1 MQEIIKYLNSMG
13 QTQMVNEV
21 ITMERTLDSV
31 SKERNNLTS
40 FKDLV
45 VSALKS
51 KESRD
56 RILFTIS
63 DEAKKRKYL

>member
-13 QTQMVNEV
+13 QTQMVNEI

-56 RILFTIS
+56 KILFTIS

>member
-13 QTQMVNEV
+13 QTQMVNEI
-21 ITMERTLDSV
+21 ITMERTLDNV

-40 FKDLV
+40 FKDSV
-45 VSALKS
+45 ISALKS

-56 RILFTIS
+56 KILFTIS

>member
-13 QTQMVNEV
+13 QTQMVNEI
-21 ITMERTLDSV
+21 ITMERALDSV

>member
-13 QTQMVNEV
+13 QTQMVNEI